1 MNLDG
6 KSKGLEIDGMFLVRI
21 LGLRPLE
28 TTNANLISE
37 LSTGELRK
45 LYWYAKINKIGFTY
59 LKALEK
65 ANVLKKYPELES
77 ELKRQEEVYKK
88 HIKSIKIIDEDL
100 TELGIKHVFIK
111 TVYDF
116 PVLPSDIDVLI
127 RDRLSKELIYDLRK
141 KGYIPFDQGPHFV
154 SVYNTHVDPLIP
166 RDKMSYDIDIY
177 DEISLSYVVYL
188 SKEYCFDGALLNN
201 FIKIPPPEYE
211 LLIQVNHSIF
221 EHLYTLLHFYTFLRL
236 LNTIDISKLMKLTK
250 ITRSETA
257 LSYATT
263 IALGIINKSGLN
275 VERELLE
282 TLGYYANRVGKEI
295 LYVDELPYRFSV
307 TQILHVL
314 FEKAKNQQYRHSI
327 LNFALHMFHPKQA
340 HHAVE
345 QILLRRRR
353 SSY

>member
-1 MNLDG
+1 MN
-6 KSKGLEIDGMFLVRI
+6 ETFLLLQV
-21 LGLRPLE
+21 LGPE
-28 TTNANLISE
+28 PIYTTNAEIARS
-37 LSTGELRK
+37 LSREQTYK
-45 LYWYAKINKIGFTY
+45 LYNHAKINKIGYTF
-59 LKALEK
+59 LNALEK
-65 ANVLKKYPELES
+65 AGILRKYPELES
-77 ELKRQEEVYKK
+77 ELKRQGEIYKK
-88 HIKSIKIIDEDL
+88 YMESIRIIDKDL
-100 TELGIKHVFIK
+100 TELGIEHVFIK

-166 RDKMSYDIDIY
+166 RDKRSYDVDIY
-177 DEISLSYVVYL
+177 DEISLSYIVYL

-236 LNTIDISKLMKLTK
+236 LNIIDISKLMKLTK

-257 LSYATT
+257 LSYATK
-263 IALGIINKSGLN
+263 IALGIIDKSGLN

-282 TLGYYANRVGKEI
+282 ALGYYANRVGKEI

>member
-1 MNLDG
+1 M
-6 KSKGLEIDGMFLVRI
+6 
-21 LGLRPLE
+21 
-28 TTNANLISE
+28 
-37 LSTGELRK
+37 
-45 LYWYAKINKIGFTY
+45 
-59 LKALEK
+59 
-65 ANVLKKYPELES
+65 ES
-77 ELKRQEEVYKK
+77 IR
-88 HIKSIKIIDEDL
+88 IIDKDL
-100 TELGIKHVFIK
+100 TELGIEHVFIK

-166 RDKMSYDIDIY
+166 RDKRSYDIDIY
-177 DEISLSYVVYL
+177 DEISLSYIVYL

>member
-1 MNLDG
+1 MDETILLLQVLGPDPIYTVNV
-6 KSKGLEIDGMFLVRI
+6 EIAR
-21 LGLRPLE
+21 
-28 TTNANLISE
+28 S
-37 LSTGELRK
+37 LSREQTYK
-45 LYWYAKINKIGFTY
+45 LYNYAKINKIGYTF
-59 LKALEK
+59 LKASEK
-65 ANVLKKYPELES
+65 AGILGEYPELES
-77 ELKRQEEVYKK
+77 ELKKQGEIYKK
-88 HIKSIKIIDEDL
+88 YMESIRIIDKDL
-100 TELGIKHVFIK
+100 TELGIEHVFIK

>member
-1 MNLDG
+1 MN
-6 KSKGLEIDGMFLVRI
+6 ETI
-21 LGLRPLE
+21 LLLQVLGPNPIY
-28 TTNANLISE
+28 TTNVEVARS
-37 LSTGELRK
+37 LSREQTYK
-45 LYWYAKINKIGFTY
+45 LYNHAKVNKIGYTF
-59 LKALEK
+59 LNALEK
-65 ANVLKKYPELES
+65 ASILGKYPELES
-77 ELKRQEEVYKK
+77 ELKKQGEIYKK
-88 HIKSIKIIDEDL
+88 YMESIRIIDKDL
-100 TELGIKHVFIK
+100 TELGIEHVFIK

-166 RDKMSYDIDIY
+166 RDKRSYDVDIY
-177 DEISLSYVVYL
+177 DEISLSYIVYL
-188 SKEYCFDGALLNN
+188 SKEYCFDGVLLNN

-211 LLIQVNHSIF
+211 LLIQANHSIF

-236 LNTIDISKLMKLTK
+236 LNIIDISKLMKLTK

-263 IALGIINKSGLN
+263 IALDIIDKSGLN
-275 VERELLE
+275 VKGELLE
-282 TLGYYANRVGKEI
+282 TLGYYANKLGNEI

>member
-1 MNLDG
+1 MN
-6 KSKGLEIDGMFLVRI
+6 ETI
-21 LGLRPLE
+21 LLLQVLGPNPIY
-28 TTNANLISE
+28 TTNVEVARS
-37 LSTGELRK
+37 LSREQTYK
-45 LYWYAKINKIGFTY
+45 LYNHAKVNKIGYTF
-59 LKALEK
+59 LNALEK
-65 ANVLKKYPELES
+65 ASILGKYPELES
-77 ELKRQEEVYKK
+77 ELKKQGEIYKK
-88 HIKSIKIIDEDL
+88 YMESIRIIDKDL
-100 TELGIKHVFIK
+100 TELGIEHVFIK

-166 RDKMSYDIDIY
+166 RDKRSYDVDIY
-177 DEISLSYVVYL
+177 DEISLSYIVYL

-236 LNTIDISKLMKLTK
+236 LNIIDISKLMKLTK

-263 IALGIINKSGLN
+263 IALDIIDKSGLN
-275 VERELLE
+275 VKGELLE

-353 SSY
+353 LSY

>member
-1 MNLDG
+1 MDETILLLQVLGPDPIYTVNV
-6 KSKGLEIDGMFLVRI
+6 EIAR
-21 LGLRPLE
+21 
-28 TTNANLISE
+28 S
-37 LSTGELRK
+37 LSREQTYK
-45 LYWYAKINKIGFTY
+45 LYNYAKINKIGYTF
-59 LKALEK
+59 LKASEK
-65 ANVLKKYPELES
+65 AGILRKYPELES
-77 ELKRQEEVYKK
+77 ELKKQEEIYKK
-88 HIKSIKIIDEDL
+88 YMESIRIIEKDL
-100 TELGIKHVFIK
+100 TELGIEHVFIK

-166 RDKMSYDIDIY
+166 RDKRSYDIDIY
-177 DEISLSYVVYL
+177 DEISLSYIVYL

-236 LNTIDISKLMKLTK
+236 LNTIDISKLTKLTK

-263 IALGIINKSGLN
+263 IALDIIDKSGLN
-275 VERELLE
+275 VKRELLE

-314 FEKAKNQQYRHSI
+314 FEKAKNKQYRHSI